1 MAGNEG
7 AAPTLDLRTRDRR
20 GRTEEGEE
28 EEDKAELHCG
38 RGFGEFSM
46 AMMAGSAPDGDNARM
61 ISASLKRYA
70 WLSIGAALAT
80 IALKGVA
87 WRLTGSVGLLSD
99 ALESLVNLAGAVMAL
114 AMLTLAAQ
122 PEDENHAYGHGK
134 AEYFSSGFEGLLI
147 LLAAIA
153 ISVTAIERLLHPQ
166 PVEQLGIGLTVSLV
180 ASIINFVT
188 ARILLTAG
196 RKNRSITLEAD
207 AHHLMTDVWTSAGVI
222 FGVGAV
228 GLTGWLWLDP
238 VLALLVAGNIIWTG
252 WRLLQR
258 SADGLMDVALPP
270 EQQGAVVAALDNY
283 RRQGIDY
290 HALRTRQAGAN
301 SFVDVHVLVP
311 GAWTV
316 QRGHD
321 LLEKLESD
329 IRVALPHA
337 TVLTHLEPLEDPAS
351 QDDIRLTR

>member
-1 MAGNEG
+1 M
-7 AAPTLDLRTRDRR
+7 T
-20 GRTEEGEE
+20 
-28 EEDKAELHCG
+28 
-38 RGFGEFSM
+38 
-46 AMMAGSAPDGDNARM
+46 MMAGSAAGGDNARM
-61 ISASLKRYA
+61 IPASLKHYA
-70 WLSIGAALAT
+70 WLSIGAALTT

-87 WRLTGSVGLLSD
+87 WWLTGSVGLLSD

-122 PEDENHAYGHGK
+122 PEDRNHAYGHSK

-153 ISVTAIERLLHPQ
+153 IGVAAVSRLLHPQ
-166 PVEQLGIGLTVSLV
+166 AIEQVGVGLAVSVV

-188 ARILLTAG
+188 ARILLVAG
-196 RKNRSITLEAD
+196 RRHRSITLEAD

-222 FGVGAV
+222 VGVGAV

-238 VLALLVAGNIIWTG
+238 VLALLVAANIVWTG
-252 WRLLQR
+252 WRLIHR

-270 EQQGAVVAALDNY
+270 EQHQRAVDILDAY

-290 HALRTRQAGAN
+290 HALRTRQSGAR

-321 LLEKLESD
+321 LLEKLEAD
-329 IRVALPHA
+329 IRSALPHA
-337 TVLTHLEPLEDPAS
+337 TVLTHMEPLEDPAS
-351 QDDIRLTR
+351 HDDLRLDR